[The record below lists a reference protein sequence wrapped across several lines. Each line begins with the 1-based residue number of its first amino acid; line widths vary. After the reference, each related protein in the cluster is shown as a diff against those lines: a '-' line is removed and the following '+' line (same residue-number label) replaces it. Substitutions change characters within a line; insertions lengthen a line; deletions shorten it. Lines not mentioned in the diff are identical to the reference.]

1 MIDFVIIIDPLRNRQ
16 QQSNCRLFYKMDYVP
31 SLLTSD
37 FSFSQGYVVGK
48 MTKNTCDD
56 EQIID
61 VGCGKFTYEVGIGYE
76 GKGSKNP
83 L

>member
-1 MIDFVIIIDPLRNRQ
+1 
-16 QQSNCRLFYKMDYVP
+16 
-31 SLLTSD
+31 
-37 FSFSQGYVVGK
+37 

>member
-1 MIDFVIIIDPLRNRQ
+1 
-16 QQSNCRLFYKMDYVP
+16 MDYVP

-76 GKGSKNP
+76 GEGSKNP